1 MGFKPACYCKP
12 LLAIQTQIVAVL
24 ASMPITRPQ
33 RIELSVLL
41 LTVITVA
48 LGAPRLPTTTSLSAL
63 VLSAS
68 VLILAQ
74 SLVRDSWLW
83 LRQRHALSLQPTR
96 ALACFCLESTLGSV
110 GVALGLSLS
119 LFAPRLSV
127 YMPAASWTVL
137 VGISLL
143 LGFLIRDWVITWRPL
158 GLRRETDHFNIII
171 SRRHHV

>member
-1 MGFKPACYCKP
+1 
-12 LLAIQTQIVAVL
+12 
-24 ASMPITRPQ
+24 MPISRPQ
-33 RIELSVLL
+33 RIELSLLL

-48 LGAPRLPTTTSLSAL
+48 LGAPRLPTTASLSTL
-63 VLSAS
+63 VLSIS

-83 LRQRHALSLQPTR
+83 LRKRHALSSQPTR

-119 LFAPRLSV
+119 FFAPRSPV

-158 GLRRETDHFNIII
+158 GLRREADHFNIII
-171 SRRHHV
+171 SRRHHG